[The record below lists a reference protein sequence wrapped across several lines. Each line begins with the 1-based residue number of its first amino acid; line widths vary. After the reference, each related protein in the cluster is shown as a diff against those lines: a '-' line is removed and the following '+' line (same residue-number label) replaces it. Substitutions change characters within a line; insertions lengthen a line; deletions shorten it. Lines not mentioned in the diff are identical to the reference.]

1 MSAWQRAL
9 LRWHLKIAP
18 GLDIQYHPGM
28 SRSERLLNL
37 LQILRRYR
45 HAVSGQTLADE
56 LSVGVRT
63 LYRDIASL
71 KAQGAA
77 IEGGVGVG
85 YIMKPGFMLPPLMFG
100 SAELEALVLGMRLV
114 MERGDSE
121 LTQGALAMLTKIS
134 AVVPPPLRR
143 ELEVSALFAG
153 VGPKSTDAMVDSVL
167 LRESIRLERK
177 LELSYQTPAGAVS
190 QRTVWP
196 FALAYFE
203 RAQVLMCWCE
213 LRGTFRNFRTDRIN
227 QVVLSMDRYPQ
238 GKQALLEQWRRSMPA
253 RGITILSETDTGWH

>member
-1 MSAWQRAL
+1 L
-9 LRWHLKIAP
+9 N
-18 GLDIQYHPGM
+18 IQYSSGM

-56 LSVGVRT
+56 LGIGVRT

-100 SAELEALVLGMRLV
+100 SVELEALVLGMRLV
-114 MERGDSE
+114 MERRDSE
-121 LTQGALAMLTKIS
+121 LTQGAQAMLTKIS
-134 AVVPPPLRR
+134 AVLPPPLRR
-143 ELEVSALFAG
+143 ELEVSTLFAG
-153 VGPKSTDAMVDSVL
+153 MGQTSTDATAHSGL
-167 LRESIRLERK
+167 LRESVRLERK
-177 LELSYQTPAGAVS
+177 LELSYQTAAGAVS

-203 RAQVLMCWCE
+203 RVQVLMCWCE
-213 LRGTFRNFRTDRIN
+213 LRGAFRNFRTDRIN
-227 QVVLSMDRYPQ
+227 QVVLSTDRYPQ
-238 GKQALLEQWRRSMPA
+238 SKQALLEEWRRSMPA
-253 RGITILSETDTGWH
+253 RGITILSETDTGWL

>member
-1 MSAWQRAL
+1 MA
-9 LRWHLKIAP
+9 H
-18 GLDIQYHPGM
+18 GLNIQYSFAM

-56 LSVGVRT
+56 LGVGIRT

-100 SAELEALVLGMRLV
+100 SVELEALVLGMRLV
-114 MERGDSE
+114 MERRDSE
-121 LTQGALAMLTKIS
+121 LTQGAQAMLTKIS
-134 AVVPPPLRR
+134 AVLPPPLRR
-143 ELEVSALFAG
+143 ELEISTLFAG
-153 VGPKSTDAMVDSVL
+153 MGQTSTDATVHSGL

-177 LELSYQTPAGAVS
+177 LELSYQAAAGAVS

-213 LRGTFRNFRTDRIN
+213 LRGAFRNFRTDRIN
-227 QVVLSMDRYPQ
+227 QVVLSPDRYPHS
-238 GKQALLEQWRRSMPA
+238 KQALLEEWRRSMPA
-253 RGITILSETDTGWH
+253 RGITILSETDTGGR